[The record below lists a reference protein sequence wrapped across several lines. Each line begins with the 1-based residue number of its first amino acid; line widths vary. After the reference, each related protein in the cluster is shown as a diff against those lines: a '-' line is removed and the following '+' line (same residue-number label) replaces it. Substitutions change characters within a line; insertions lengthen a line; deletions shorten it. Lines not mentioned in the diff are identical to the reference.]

1 MTIAMRAAIFDEPG
15 ITNLKVMDNVIKPQ
29 INDHYVLVKVKTA
42 GVNPMSL
49 NLTDNLRFKQF

>member
-1 MTIAMRAAIFDEPG
+1 MRAAIFDESG
-15 ITNLKVMDNVIKPQ
+15 LTNLKDNVIIPQ
-29 INDHYVLVKVKTA
+29 INDHDVLVKVKTA